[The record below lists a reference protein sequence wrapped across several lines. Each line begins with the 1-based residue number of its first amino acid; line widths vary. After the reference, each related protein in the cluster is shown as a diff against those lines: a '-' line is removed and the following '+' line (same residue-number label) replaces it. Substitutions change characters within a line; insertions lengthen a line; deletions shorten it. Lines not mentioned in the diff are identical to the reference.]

1 MTRSLTSSSTSD
13 GTFRVKQDSISRQLL
28 LAVFPLLRTFVGDPV
43 DTSRAEA
50 VARSLYPAVQ
60 DARAQSAALAAS
72 YYRYQRL
79 EQLGL
84 TAPSFQPTDTP
95 PDYQLA
101 YLYLALKRVLVT
113 TERSDE
119 DVLTEDSALNGVA
132 TVVRHGE
139 SASRDK
145 IVGLSLADDG
155 CVGWA
160 RKARGASSCPF
171 CLMLISRGPV
181 YRSQKSAS
189 TRGGVSMK
197 AYHNACDCQ
206 AVPVFDKENFP
217 GYQEYKAAERL
228 WTDSTKGKG
237 GKAAIAAF
245 AEASRTP

>member
-1 MTRSLTSSSTSD
+1 M
-13 GTFRVKQDSISRQLL
+13 
-28 LAVFPLLRTFVGDPV
+28 LAAFPLLRTFVGDTV

-79 EQLGL
+79 EHLGL
-84 TAPSFQPTDTP
+84 TAPSFQPTTVA
-95 PDYQLA
+95 PDYELG
-101 YLYLALKRVLVT
+101 YLYLALARTLVT

-139 SASRDK
+139 AASRDK
-145 IVGLSLADDG
+145 IVGLSLADEQCG
-155 CVGWA
+155 RWA
-160 RKARGASSCPF
+160 RKARGASSCSF

-181 YRSQKSAS
+181 YRSQSSAG

-206 AVPVFDKENFP
+206 AVPVFDDTNFP
-217 GYQEYKAAERL
+217 GFQEYKAAERL